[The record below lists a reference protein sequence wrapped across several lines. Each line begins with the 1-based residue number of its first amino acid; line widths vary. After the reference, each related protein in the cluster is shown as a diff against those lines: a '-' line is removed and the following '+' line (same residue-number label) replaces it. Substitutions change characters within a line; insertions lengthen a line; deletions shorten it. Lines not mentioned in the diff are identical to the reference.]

1 MNFALGFI
9 AASTNRFAS
18 NPPSVRSTPSPVPS
32 NQSSTGNSSKLK
44 RSRSVMTSER
54 SEESESNSEIDYSR
68 TDGNDS
74 NLDTEGEGTSELG
87 VSDEI
92 ELVFKPHPT
101 EMAGDNQLVKALKEN
116 SVRYL
121 KTTANASG
129 RLPQRIRVLYE
140 YTQHISIYL

>member
-1 MNFALGFI
+1 
-9 AASTNRFAS
+9 
-18 NPPSVRSTPSPVPS
+18 
-32 NQSSTGNSSKLK
+32 
-44 RSRSVMTSER
+44 MTSER

-101 EMAGDNQLVKALKEN
+101 EMAGDNLLVKALKEN

-129 RLPQRIRVLYE
+129 MFVFLQFFFIF
-140 YTQHISIYL
+140 S